1 MKDKK
6 AQPVLPLVEDFINL
20 MFEDLREVLCTYI
33 KKNNQYGME
42 DYAAALLF
50 MLGFRAS
57 AETIGQLHGIPSPDR
72 ILALISSHTAK
83 EWHRII
89 NEMLH
94 RYLEKVTFPKD
105 AKLIVAIDLTD
116 IPFYGDRNC
125 PFACGYKPK
134 KGTTYSVLF
143 LVISIEVPGFRF
155 PVAFYPVTQLDY
167 ALLTDYI
174 LETLAYLQSLRP
186 IDVVLF
192 DRGFLSR
199 ERLQQ
204 LADQGYHV
212 IAPLPLT
219 PDVKRGIEH
228 LVRQANKKQLKK
240 GLKSTTLPTSKRVPE
255 GFYVVIVRHRRCR
268 QAPELCVHNHFPWVA
283 FVTNLPLAP
292 KTVVKLYGKRWGI
305 ETKFRLVKQVLPPTS
320 SRNFAIRV
328 GLMGLALL
336 WYAAWVLWNLQL
348 AERNE
353 AIRRKKKKKQGSI
366 AITRYQI
373 TVPLPHLQLYV
384 VCFLFLKYARTTR

>member
-6 AQPVLPLVEDFINL
+6 AQPVLPVVEDFIKL
-20 MFEDLREVLCTYI
+20 MFEDLREIICTHI
-33 KKNNQYGME
+33 KQNSQYEME

-57 AETIGQLHGIPSPDR
+57 AETIGQLPGIPSPDR

-83 EWHRII
+83 EWHRIV
-89 NEMLH
+89 NEVLR
-94 RYLEKVTFPKD
+94 RYLEKVTFPED
-105 AKLIVAIDLTD
+105 AKLIVAIDFTD

-134 KGTTYSVLF
+134 KGTSYSVLF

-155 PVAFYPVTQLDY
+155 PVAFYPITQLDY
-167 ALLTDYI
+167 VLITDYL
-174 LETLAYLQSLRP
+174 LETLTYLQGLRP

-204 LADQGYHV
+204 LADHGYHV

-219 PDVKRGIEH
+219 PDVKRGIEQ
-228 LVRQANKKQLKK
+228 LVRHTKKKQLKN
-240 GLKSTTLPTSKRVPE
+240 GLKSATLPETSRVPA
-255 GFYVVIVRHRRCR
+255 GFFVVIVRHRRCR
-268 QAPELCVHNHFPWVA
+268 QVPAQCARQHFPWVA

-305 ETKFRLVKQVLPPTS
+305 ETKFRLVKQVLPPTC
-320 SRNFAIRV
+320 SRKFALRV

-336 WYAAWVLWNLQL
+336 WYAAWVLWNLRL
-348 AERNE
+348 AERNPT
-353 AIRRKKKKKQGSI
+353 IRRKKKKKRGTI

-384 VCFLFLKYARTTR
+384 VCFLLLKYARSTR